1 MQHHKFETTA
11 KMYFNPADE
20 TEKAGLLLYK
30 DERHQYF
37 MAVQKSEKG
46 RKILLEKIEN
56 GGTNVLSVV
65 SIDDEESPVSMKVE
79 SEGTHYNFYYALG
92 GNSWKMLSEK
102 VDARFLSTA
111 NAGGFTGTTIG
122 MYAVK
127 SETNSEL

>member
-1 MQHHKFETTA
+1 
-11 KMYFNPADE
+11 
-20 TEKAGLLLYK
+20 
-30 DERHQYF
+30 
-37 MAVQKSEKG
+37 MAVQKCEKG

-56 GGTNVLSVV
+56 GGSNVLSVV
-65 SIDDEESPVSMKVE
+65 SVGDVESPVRMKVE
-79 SEGTHYNFYYALG
+79 SEGTGYNFYFALG